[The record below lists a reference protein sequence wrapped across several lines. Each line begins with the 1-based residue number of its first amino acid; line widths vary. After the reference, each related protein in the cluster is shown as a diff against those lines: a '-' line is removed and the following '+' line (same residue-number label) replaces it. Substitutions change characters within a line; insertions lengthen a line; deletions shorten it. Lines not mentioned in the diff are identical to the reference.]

1 MIAVAFGTEIWA
13 HRCSCV
19 CMAQKVD
26 GKNMKKQLVHFRS
39 TALETRP
46 KKESSISKTIWL
58 TVKTKKLQNK
68 RLPKRLTMFKQSLL
82 AIKAWLK
89 HGLSGVPNWRFG
101 MAHQQKPF
109 LRWNLL
115 LSERTWCLKLLRS
128 VLCII
133 INVGPPLSLCITVL
147 HLKTLGRQ
155 LALTGD
161 QLHRQVN
168 ATQDKISVARE
179 LENHGVEGISCRS
192 SWHG

>member
-89 HGLSGVPNWRFG
+89 HGFERCTKLTLWYGSQAETLSSMEFVAVRKNLMPKTAEVG
-101 MAHQQKPF
+101 ALHHHQCWP
-109 LRWNLL
+109 
-115 LSERTWCLKLLRS
+115 T
-128 VLCII
+128 
-133 INVGPPLSLCITVL
+133 P
-147 HLKTLGRQ
+147 
-155 LALTGD
+155 LALY
-161 QLHRQVN
+161 H
-168 ATQDKISVARE
+168 
-179 LENHGVEGISCRS
+179 RS
-192 SWHG
+192 SPQNIRKAAGPHRGPAASPGKRHSGQDFRSTRTGKPWSGRNLV